1 MDSTIFCRPYYST
14 EKRRVLIRSTGSFST
29 VEENLVA
36 PTPRKFPN
44 LASSSSPKYG
54 RRDKRK
60 NEDPSLFGEAGSELQ
75 NILFHP
81 QNLLAAATQLVT
93 LPISSTPLEESHT
106 IVPVKITPLRTSN
119 PITLNSPFHIEERTS
134 STIGASATSSALGK
148 MEKKLEKTTP
158 LQISSTARLYP
169 ANGRLR
175 TNTHYPSTRKELNRT
190 RSLSWPGN
198 AKLEVAC

>member
-29 VEENLVA
+29 IEENIVA
-36 PTPRKFPN
+36 PTPRKFPG
-44 LASSSSPKYG
+44 LVSSSSPKYG

-93 LPISSTPLEESHT
+93 LPISSTPQEESHT

-134 STIGASATSSALGK
+134 IGASAVEKL
-148 MEKKLEKTTP
+148 EKKVEKTTP
-158 LQISSTARLYP
+158 LQISTTARLYP

-175 TNTHYPSTRKELNRT
+175 TNTHYPSSRKELNRT

-198 AKLEVAC
+198 SKMEVAC